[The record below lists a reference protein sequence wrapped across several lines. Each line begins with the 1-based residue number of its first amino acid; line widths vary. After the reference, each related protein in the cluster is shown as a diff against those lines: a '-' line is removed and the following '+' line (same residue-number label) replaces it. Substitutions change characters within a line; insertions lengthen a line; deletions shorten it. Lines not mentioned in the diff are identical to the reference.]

1 MNDTNS
7 MDVKPLHHFRF
18 WCQKVLPLVYD
29 DSLSYYE
36 VLCKVVNYINNL
48 IGTNN
53 EIIKYVDELKAELKV
68 VQDWIDNFD
77 TSFAESIIREY
88 LATMIFVEISD
99 AGYFIYY
106 IPETWNDVSF
116 NTTGLD
122 ISNEE
127 LSDNGHVANYEYGRL
142 VLSMYADS

>member
-1 MNDTNS
+1 MKNS
-7 MDVKPLHHFRF
+7 NFIELPTFKF

-36 VLCKVVNYINNL
+36 LLCKVVDYINNL
-48 IGTNN
+48 INDQKGLS
-53 EIIKYVDELKAELKV
+53 DELINLQREVKKV
-68 VQDWIDNFD
+68 QEWIDNFD
-77 TSFAESIIREY
+77 TSYIEKIVERY

-106 IPETWNDVSF
+106 IPETWEDITF

-122 ISNEE
+122 VIIPST
-127 LSDNGHVANYEYGRL
+127 EYGRL
-142 VLSMYADS
+142 VLSY

>member
-1 MNDTNS
+1 MKNS
-7 MDVKPLHHFRF
+7 NFIELPTFKF

-36 VLCKVVNYINNL
+36 LLCKVVDYINNL
-48 IGTNN
+48 INDQK
-53 EIIKYVDELKAELKV
+53 ELSDELINLQREVKKV
-68 VQDWIDNFD
+68 QEWIDNFD
-77 TSFAESIIREY
+77 TSYIEKIVERY

-106 IPETWNDVSF
+106 IPETWEDITF

-122 ISNEE
+122 VIIPST
-127 LSDNGHVANYEYGRL
+127 EYGRL
-142 VLSMYADS
+142 VLSY